1 MEAEQW
7 SEEGLRASIPKARGQ
22 VNIVAQFFEIGPS
35 RPDWDSHRPVVELLF
50 YLCRLDY
57 DIKVLL
63 LQFLTDADN
72 RAVWEPLLALEVY
85 EALETLP
92 KAINRARIELSKP
105 TTASKLDVQV
115 FDEASKE
122 YRAAAKLIRDDKEFM
137 KGLTIIRNGVAAH
150 HGLNKGKGMDA
161 SIAWAMSTWRLSR
174 TELTPLNSQIGEY
187 AVKLGLAI
195 QNFAIRV
202 EQGEQ
207 QARSTSTTAG

>member
-1 MEAEQW
+1 MNDQQW
-7 SEEGLRASIPKARGQ
+7 DPDRLRAAIPKAREQ
-22 VNIVAQFFEIGPS
+22 VSIVARFVEIGPTL
-35 RPDWDSHRPVVELLF
+35 PDWESHRPVVELLF

-63 LQFLTDADN
+63 LQFLTDGDN
-72 RAVWEPLLALEVY
+72 RAVWEPLLALEVH

-92 KAINRARIELSKP
+92 KSINRARIELSKP
-105 TTASKLDVQV
+105 NAVSKLNVQV
-115 FDEASKE
+115 FDQASKQ
-122 YRAAAKLIRDDKEFM
+122 YRAVAKTIRDDKDFM

-161 SIAWAMSTWRLSR
+161 SIAWALSTWRLSR

-195 QNFAIRV
+195 QDFATRV
-202 EQGEQ
+202 EEGNK
-207 QARSTSTTAG
+207 

>member
-1 MEAEQW
+1 M
-7 SEEGLRASIPKARGQ
+7 RAAIPKAREQ
-22 VNIVAQFFEIGPS
+22 VNIVARFFEVGPS
-35 RPDWDSHRPVVELLF
+35 MPDWDSHRPVVELLF

-63 LQFLTDADN
+63 LQFLTDGDN
-72 RAVWEPLLALEVY
+72 RAVWEPLLALEVH

-92 KAINRARIELSKP
+92 KAINRARIELAKP
-105 TTASKLDVQV
+105 TTASKLSVQA
-115 FDEASKE
+115 FDEASKQ
-122 YRAAAKLIRDDKEFM
+122 YRATAKVIREDKDFM

-161 SIAWAMSTWRLSR
+161 SIAWAMSTWRLSQ
-174 TELTPLNSQIGEY
+174 TELTPVNSQIAEY

-202 EQGEQ
+202 EQGNK
-207 QARSTSTTAG
+207 

>member
-1 MEAEQW
+1 MNSQQW
-7 SEEGLRASIPKARGQ
+7 DPDLLRAAIPKAREQ
-22 VNIVAQFFEIGPS
+22 VNIVARFFEVGPS
-35 RPDWDSHRPVVELLF
+35 MPDWDSHRPVVELLF

-63 LQFLTDADN
+63 LQFLTDGDN
-72 RAVWEPLLALEVY
+72 RAVWEPLLALEVH

-92 KAINRARIELSKP
+92 KAINRARIELAKP
-105 TTASKLDVQV
+105 TTASKLSVQA
-115 FDEASKE
+115 FDEASKQ
-122 YRAAAKLIRDDKEFM
+122 YRATAKVIREDKDFM

-161 SIAWAMSTWRLSR
+161 SIAWAMSTWRLSQ
-174 TELTPLNSQIGEY
+174 TELTPVNSQIAEY

-202 EQGEQ
+202 EQGNK
-207 QARSTSTTAG
+207 